1 MARMG
6 VTGVL
11 QKGHVMMRD
20 RDLFLDTATTNT
32 MEVAPCPIIAMVGG
46 IMTVV
51 TTIPLVM

>member
-1 MARMG
+1 MG